1 MKEQKNKFIAKFIR
15 KPYDDY
21 CFATQKQ
28 LKTEQCLQLTY
39 IGKPKDDNKI
49 YSYYAGKIKKLNA
62 KYRTILFY
70 GVPIKLSKQQFY
82 VLYILITDGNIRS
95 DDYAELSE
103 TLYGKIMKQNAVDG
117 NLKSFISD
125 FILKIDNTITRCR
138 DNTYFKDMPKEQ
150 IKHIIKM
157 LISYEKSFR
166 GYIIKTS
173 YKLESSEKISEIEAL

>member
-1 MKEQKNKFIAKFIR
+1 MKEQKDKFIAKFIR

-21 CFATQKQ
+21 CPATQKQ
-28 LKTEQCLQLTY
+28 LKAEQCLLLTY
-39 IGKPKDDNKI
+39 IGKPKNDNKM
-49 YSYYAGKIKKLNA
+49 YSYYADKIKKLNT

-70 GVPIKLSKQQFY
+70 DVPIKLSKQQFY

-103 TLYGKIMKQNAVDG
+103 TLYGKTMKQNAVDG

-125 FILKIDNTITRCR
+125 FILKINNTITRR
-138 DNTYFKDMPKEQ
+138 KDSSYFKNMPKEQ
-150 IKHIIKM
+150 IKYIIKM

-173 YKLESSEKISEIEAL
+173 YELKFNDEV